1 VNPLPA
7 KTAEVQVAVVGDQPE
22 DVGLVLG
29 KGNRG
34 KKKNRQEHDYAF
46 HGREEFDAGDRKG
59 QATLRFIQFRPNP
72 RLNFTRGGV
81 NYAWFRQTIVGHFAG
96 PPIESLLT
104 DWNS

>member
-1 VNPLPA
+1 MNPLPA
-7 KTAEVQVAVVGDQPE
+7 KTAKVQIAVIGDQPE

-34 KKKNRQEHDYAF
+34 KEKNRQEHDYAF
-46 HGREEFDAGDRKG
+46 HGCGDCDLANKKG

-72 RLNFTRGGV
+72 RLNFTRAGV
-81 NYAWFRQTIVGHFAG
+81 ISTWFRQTIVGHFAG

>member
-1 VNPLPA
+1 MNPLPT
-7 KTAEVQVAVVGDQPE
+7 KTAKVQVAVVGDQPE

-34 KKKNRQEHDYAF
+34 KEKNRQEHDYAF
-46 HGREEFDAGDRKG
+46 HGCGDCDLANKKG
-59 QATLRFIQFRPNP
+59 QATLTFPKFSATPE
-72 RLNFTRGGV
+72 LNFTRGGV
-81 NYAWFRQTIVGHFAG
+81 IYDWFRQTIVGYFAG